1 MKKNLLS
8 WIGLGLII
16 TLIGGL
22 YASFFDTE
30 DSKANIFTAGTLELI
45 LENVAISG
53 STEAMN
59 PGDEVVLTFSAVNTG
74 TLPFEY
80 QARAS
85 TDGDLDGVLV
95 SDGSKGSLDVGER
108 ENLTVRVKLPGR
120 TPGTYEGKQGTLN
133 LVVRAWNAGVDDE
146 DIYTFPVSTDAQ
158 PPSISVTSPQA
169 GGVLNGKVLF
179 EGTARDKFAVAE
191 VRLYVD
197 DMLVES
203 KPGSDSDNRYTFE
216 WNSGTVTNGGH
227 TLTLEAVDASGQT
240 SAANIQVQVEN

>member
-1 MKKNLLS
+1 VKKTLLS

-16 TLIGGL
+16 ALIGGL

-30 DSKANIFTAGTLELI
+30 DSKANTFTAGTLELT
-45 LENVAISG
+45 LENVILTG

-59 PGDEVVLTFSAVNTG
+59 PGDDVTLTFSVVNAG

-85 TDGDLDGVLV
+85 SDGGLDGALV

-108 ENLTVRVKLPGR
+108 ENLTVRVKLPGH
-120 TPGTYEGKQGTLN
+120 TPGLYEGKEGALN
-133 LVVRAWNAGVDDE
+133 LVVRAWNAGFSDE

-158 PPSISVTSPQA
+158 PPSIRVSSPQE
-169 GGVLNGKVLF
+169 GDVLHGRVMI
-179 EGTARDKFAVAE
+179 ETTARDKFAVAE

-197 DMLVES
+197 GVLVES
-203 KPGSDSDNRYTFE
+203 KPGSDSDNHYSFE
-216 WNSGTVTNGGH
+216 WDSGTAANGSH
-227 TLTLEAVDASGQT
+227 TLTLEAVDAIGQT
-240 SAANIQVQVEN
+240 SAANINVRVEN